1 MNKIKY
7 YFILT
12 IATLSLFSCSKSDSA
27 SVEPLRDYK
36 VQYETDIADI
46 EEYLKNNYIIVT
58 DKPGETEDQNVK
70 IEKITDKTNPDQKPI
85 WSYLNSTTFPTLKSK
100 IVNLHGFDY
109 TLYYMVLRE
118 GVGESPCNVDG
129 VLTSYRGTYLSR
141 NAATATVDASVV
153 IATQFEEVVFPQ
165 TFLNL
170 FQTIKGW
177 GETFPNFKVGTAV
190 GDPGS
195 GAIKYSGFGAG
206 IMFLPSGLAYYAGG
220 SGSIPSYTPLVF
232 SFKLYAIQRI
242 DHDGDGIPSYLEDDG
257 DGYVRD
263 FRNKTEYPNWTGD
276 NPDDTDK
283 DGIPDFLDTDD
294 DGDGYSTKL
303 EITKPAGAPGPS
315 KYYPF
320 NPIGDIEPHGIPQF
334 AETGEPDY
342 ISPKRLRIHLDKDHH
357 TAKPIVS
364 VKKP

>member
-27 SVEPLRDYK
+27 SVEPLRDYTE
-36 VQYETDIADI
+36 QYKTDIADI

-58 DKPGETEDQNVK
+58 NKPGETEDQNVK

-100 IVNLHGFDY
+100 VVDLHGVNY
-109 TLYYMVLRE
+109 VLYYMVLRE

-129 VLTSYRGTYLSR
+129 VLTSYNGTYLSR
-141 NAATATVDASVV
+141 KAATAAGEPSAMV
-153 IATQFEEVVFPQ
+153 ATQFEEVVFPQ
-165 TFLNL
+165 IFLNL

-190 GDPGS
+190 GVPGS
-195 GAIKYSGFGAG
+195 GTIKYNDFGAG
-206 IMFLPSGLAYYAGG
+206 VMFLPSGLAYFAGG
-220 SGSIPSYTPLVF
+220 GGSIPSYAPLVF
-232 SFKLYAIQRI
+232 SFKLYALQRL
-242 DHDGDGIPSYLEDDG
+242 DHDGDGVLSYLEDKDG

-263 FRNKTEYPNWTGD
+263 MRNKTEYPNREGKYL
-276 NPDDTDK
+276 DDTDQ
-283 DGIPDFLDTDD
+283 DGVPDFLDTDD

-303 EITKPAGAPGPS
+303 EIKDPLTGKPYAFDKIPVCGPS
-315 KYYPF
+315 GFKNY
-320 NPIGDIEPHGIPQF
+320 
-334 AETGEPDY
+334 
-342 ISPKRLRIHLDKDHH
+342 LDPSCH
-357 TAKPIVS
+357 P
-364 VKKP
+364 